1 MFWQRL
7 ARSRNSMKI
16 DKNIEIIDL
25 GLYLPNEKTL
35 VIADV
40 HIGYEEALNKQG
52 VLVPR
57 FQFKDVYLRL
67 EKILKKCNPSTVV
80 INGDLKHEFG
90 RISEQEWRETLK
102 VLALISRYAD
112 KVILVRGNHDT
123 VLGPIAKKKDMAV
136 VDDYK
141 VDDILITHGH
151 KINRKKAKTIV
162 IGHEHPAIG
171 FRRQGRI
178 EKFKCFLRGKY
189 KKQDLIVMPSFCLA
203 TEGSDVTKEKLLSP
217 YLKQKLDNFEVFVV
231 ADKVYGFGKIK
242 NLK

>member
-1 MFWQRL
+1 M
-7 ARSRNSMKI
+7 
-16 DKNIEIIDL
+16 
-25 GLYLPNEKTL
+25 
-35 VIADV
+35 
-40 HIGYEEALNKQG
+40 
-52 VLVPR
+52 
-57 FQFKDVYLRL
+57 
-67 EKILKKCNPSTVV
+67 
-80 INGDLKHEFG
+80 
-90 RISEQEWRETLK
+90 
-102 VLALISRYAD
+102 
-112 KVILVRGNHDT
+112 
-123 VLGPIAKKKDMAV
+123 
-136 VDDYK
+136 
-141 VDDILITHGH
+141 DDILITHGH